1 MYILKA
7 AIVKVVEVLSCFFF
21 LRSTNLKRIPLVSQ
35 KFYMDGN
42 MKEENLHIQLL
53 TFIQIIKHTVN

>member
-1 MYILKA
+1 M
-7 AIVKVVEVLSCFFF
+7 FFF
-21 LRSTNLKRIPLVSQ
+21 FFFFFRSTNLKRIPLVSQ

-53 TFIQIIKHTVN
+53 TFTQIIKHTVN